1 MPNKQSTTM
10 ANPTPTMTDL
20 STFFL
25 DFLTRKRHTL
35 LALSLVLIG
44 AVSLMGCNKKD
55 DGPAPTYEPEVK
67 IPARTGGFISLRING
82 AMRNG
87 TPLNESLNLT
97 QYYEDGDV
105 NIIVDSS
112 VSPAVR
118 VVYIYRTDTVS
129 GSKMILRFGVRHWSD
144 TGVVARNKSANIQ
157 YYFPNRESSSKLFEG
172 SVPNSN
178 LADAIMRVNRIYFQE
193 NGGRLLRVR
202 GEYLMSPISNS
213 AAGTL
218 VNGSFDIPLD
228 TLVAW

>member
-1 MPNKQSTTM
+1 MPIEQSTTM
-10 ANPTPTMTDL
+10 ANQTPTMTEL

-25 DFLTRKRHTL
+25 HYLTRKGHNL
-35 LALSLVLIG
+35 LALGLVLIG
-44 AVSLMGCNKKD
+44 AVSLLGCNTKD
-55 DGPAPTYEPEVK
+55 NSPAPTFEPEVK
-67 IPARTGGFISLRING
+67 VPARTGGFLGLKING

-87 TPLNESLNLT
+87 TPLNESINLT
-97 QYYEDGDV
+97 QYFTNDDV
-105 NIIVDSS
+105 NISVDSS

-157 YYFPNRESSSKLFEG
+157 YYFPNRESASKLFEG
-172 SVPNSN
+172 SVPNSS